1 MLNILK
7 FFFNIYFELKYRLL
21 FYFSKYENN
30 NLTDIQNA
38 YLIHKNTKELY
49 VINIFEFTKKIGHKL
64 IIYTDILKDDY
75 ILDIGFKW
83 NKKDY
88 RIQFLPN
95 SSTDRIIFPIFTLN
109 DIKIKT
115 NNQIIM
121 VEDNSGNIE
130 INIERNKILKQYSG
144 PIGDFYKSKNLGICI
159 SNLYSLKYKDFLFR
173 DVELKMEDLF
183 LNEYK
188 VDGTNQNEV
197 FQFKRNLDETK
208 INKYNT
214 NEDYILKTYD
224 KFNLDWKKTIFGV
237 INWIFGKKKNE

>member
-1 MLNILK
+1 MVNIFK

-21 FYFSKYENN
+21 YYFSKYENN
-30 NLTDIQNA
+30 ITDIQNA
-38 YLIHKNTKELY
+38 YLIHKNTKELNP
-49 VINIFEFTKKIGHKL
+49 INIFELTKKIGHKI

-95 SSTDRIIFPIFTLN
+95 SITDRIIFPIFTLN
-109 DIKIKT
+109 DIKTKT
-115 NNQIIM
+115 NNQIVM

-130 INIERNKILKQYSG
+130 INMERNKILNQYSG

-173 DVELKMEDLF
+173 DVELKIEDLF

-224 KFNLDWKKTIFGV
+224 KFNLDWKKTIVGV
-237 INWIFGKKKNE
+237 LNWIFGKKKNE

>member
-1 MLNILK
+1 MVNILK
-7 FFFNIYFELKYRLL
+7 FFFNIYFELKYHLL
-21 FYFSKYENN
+21 FYFSKYESN
-30 NLTDIQNA
+30 TIEIQNA
-38 YLIHKNTKELY
+38 YLIHKNTKELN
-49 VINIFEFTKKIGHKL
+49 VINIFEFTKKIGHKT
-64 IIYTDILKDDY
+64 IIYTNILKDEY

-88 RIQFLPN
+88 RIQILPN

-109 DIKIKT
+109 DIKTKT
-115 NNQIIM
+115 NNKIII
-121 VEDNSGNIE
+121 VEDNSGDIE
-130 INIERNKILKQYSG
+130 INMERNKILSQYSG
-144 PIGDFYKSKNLGICI
+144 PIGDFYKSKNLGILI

-183 LNEYK
+183 LNEYNINR
-188 VDGTNQNEV
+188 DNQNEV

-224 KFNLDWKKTIFGV
+224 KFNLDWKKTIIGV

>member
-30 NLTDIQNA
+30 VTNIQNA
-38 YLIHKNTKELY
+38 YLIHKNTKELI
-49 VINIFEFTKKIGHKL
+49 VINIFEFTKKIGHNL
-64 IIYTDILKDDY
+64 IIYTDKLKDDY

-95 SSTDRIIFPIFTLN
+95 SSTDRFIFPIFTLN
-109 DIKIKT
+109 DIKTKT

-130 INIERNKILKQYSG
+130 INMERNKILNQYSG

-159 SNLYSLKYKDFLFR
+159 SNLY
-173 DVELKMEDLF
+173 
-183 LNEYK
+183 
-188 VDGTNQNEV
+188 
-197 FQFKRNLDETK
+197 
-208 INKYNT
+208 
-214 NEDYILKTYD
+214 
-224 KFNLDWKKTIFGV
+224 
-237 INWIFGKKKNE
+237 